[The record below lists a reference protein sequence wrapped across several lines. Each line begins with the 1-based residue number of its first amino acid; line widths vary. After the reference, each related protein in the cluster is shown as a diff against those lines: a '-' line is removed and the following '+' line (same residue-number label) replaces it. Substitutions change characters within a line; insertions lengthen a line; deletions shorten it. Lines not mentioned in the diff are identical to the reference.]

1 METAVAL
8 YLWCVRGE
16 MNKLRMK
23 TKVDYV
29 RKLLAVT
36 LAASLLLVTGCGSA
50 ADTGAA
56 TGKTESGD
64 VAPLASIQLT
74 PGGDDTAEPTVTFES
89 PMVATQAGAKI
100 ILAGGGAPIKDD
112 QNVTYKTIA
121 FKTEDGSKLGTNF
134 ETEGDVIPTTTE
146 MKTAMP
152 EFHDVIVGSKLGSYI
167 AFVQPEPAV
176 AGAEASAE
184 PATVATLI
192 VIKTIKAEDI
202 PPVPPTPEFKKSA
215 EKSVTK
221 AEATIDKDANITVTL
236 PPGKADPA
244 KLEVTVLKEGDGPV
258 ATKDSTVVAHYIGAR
273 LEDGKVF
280 DGSYSRGEPSE
291 FPLSGV
297 IKGWTEGLTGIKQ
310 GSTVLL
316 SIPTDMAYGK
326 DAAAQGKPAGPLVFI
341 VELQE
346 VK

>member
-1 METAVAL
+1 M
-8 YLWCVRGE
+8 
-16 MNKLRMK
+16 
-23 TKVDYV
+23 

-36 LAASLLLVTGCGSA
+36 LAASLLLVTGCGAA
-50 ADTGAA
+50 ADAGATTGV
-56 TGKTESGD
+56 TEAGD
-64 VAPLASIQLT
+64 VGPLSSLQLT
-74 PGGDDTAEPTVTFES
+74 PGADDTSDPTVTIKTPLE
-89 PMVATQAGAKI
+89 ATKAGAKM
-100 ILAGGGAPIKDD
+100 ILAGGGETIKEN
-112 QNVTYKTIA
+112 QSVTYKTIA
-121 FKTEDGSKLGTNF
+121 FKTEDGSQLGSNF
-134 ETEGDVIPTTTE
+134 ESEGDLIPTVPE

-152 EFHDVIVGSKLGSYI
+152 EFYDVIVGSKVGSYI
-167 AFVQPEPAV
+167 AFLQPTPTEP
-176 AGAEASAE
+176 GATAPAE
-184 PATVATLI
+184 PANIDTLI
-192 VIKTIKAEDI
+192 VIKTTKAVDI
-202 PPVPPTPEFKKSA
+202 PPTPPTPEFKKSDD
-215 EKSVTK
+215 KSVKK
-221 AEATIDKDANITVTL
+221 ATGSISADGKISVTL
-236 PPGKADPA
+236 PAGKADPA
-244 KLEVTVLKEGDGPV
+244 KLEVTVLKEGDGPA

-326 DAAAQGKPAGPLVFI
+326 DAAAMGKPAGPLVFI